1 MNTTNTPHS
10 WDSGRWTKFL
20 PKSLVSLIGMTT
32 VSNALPTPLPEP
44 TFHGQNI
51 EETGRNQT
59 SEPPILPW
67 ESPVNQTQQR
77 VADVLN
83 VTAEN
88 PEKKI
93 IEMLNQARKERI
105 MLDKIQDDFFE
116 LCHQHYLGES
126 VIISWNPQANIQP
139 IKRFLARI
147 GTSVRELESLCWVKR

>member
-1 MNTTNTPHS
+1 
-10 WDSGRWTKFL
+10 
-20 PKSLVSLIGMTT
+20 
-32 VSNALPTPLPEP
+32 
-44 TFHGQNI
+44 
-51 EETGRNQT
+51 
-59 SEPPILPW
+59 
-67 ESPVNQTQQR
+67 VNQTQQR

-126 VIISWNPQANIQP
+126 VIIS
-139 IKRFLARI
+139 
-147 GTSVRELESLCWVKR
+147 